1 MSWLSD
7 YLDKHGMHAVNTIGG
22 PLVNAAGAIAHTIPV
37 VGTAMDVGN
46 TVGNM
51 IPGTIYDGPG
61 GSTGGTNTPPTGG
74 TAGNSSSAV
83 DYLTKLMQGS
93 TGGDILR
100 TAGSAIGGYMNN
112 AQAQAAL
119 AQRKAEFDQTA
130 AQRKAEFDQ
139 TAAQRKAE
147 YERTTGNSEA
157 TSAANAEQALNRAP
171 LADKSQYQLMA
182 RLGVAPTAFKP
193 RDYTQGLSSI
203 ASKPTGG
210 YGDVM
215 DTMAGAAKS
224 YTPGAGNVDT
234 SALALLKNRMLTSAK
249 SPAMPATTPSQ
260 PPQTPTT
267 TVPPVMPPA
276 GGMGGSGGAGT
287 TTDIATGAPAGTPYD
302 AGNMSRTEMLRRR
315 QLQLDNEENPY

>member
-7 YLDKHGMHAVNTIGG
+7 YLDKHGMKAVNDIAR
-22 PLVNAAGAIAHTIPV
+22 PFVNAADTIAHKIPV
-37 VGTAMDVGN
+37 VGDVIDVGN
-46 TVGNM
+46 AVGNM

-61 GSTGGTNTPPTGG
+61 KSTGGGGNPSSDDSTDTTPRGAMPKT
-74 TAGNSSSAV
+74 SV
-83 DYLTKLMQGS
+83 DYVNRLLQGS
-93 TGGDILR
+93 TGGDILNTIGR
-100 TAGSAIGGYMNN
+100 GIGGYMSNE
-112 AQAQAAL
+112 QAQAAL
-119 AQRKAEFDQTA
+119 AQRKAEFDQTS
-130 AQRKAEFDQ
+130 AQK
-139 TAAQRKAE
+139 KAE

-157 TSAANAEQALNRAP
+157 TAAANAEQALNRAP

-249 SPAMPATTPSQ
+249 SPAMTASMPAATPA
-260 PPQTPTT
+260 QTP
-267 TVPPVMPPA
+267 VASSPAMPSPA
-276 GGMGGSGGAGT
+276 GGAGMSGGGGT
-287 TTDIATGAPAGTPYD
+287 PTMTAAGAPYD
-302 AGNMSRTEMLRRR
+302 PTK
-315 QLQLDNEENPY
+315 LQQDEEYQY

>member
-7 YLDKHGMHAVNTIGG
+7 YLDKHGMSAVNKIGG

-37 VGTAMDVGN
+37 VGTAMDVGR
-46 TVGNM
+46 TVGDM

-61 GSTGGTNTPPTGG
+61 GSTGGTNTPRTGG

-93 TGGDILR
+93 SGGDILR
-100 TAGSAIGGYMNN
+100 TAGSAIGGYLSNE
-112 AQAQAAL
+112 QAQAAL
-119 AQRKAEFDQTA
+119 

-157 TSAANAEQALNRAP
+157 TAAANAEQAINRAP

-193 RDYTQGLSSI
+193 RDYTQGLNSI

-234 SALALLKNRMLTSAK
+234 SALALLKNRMLASAK
-249 SPAMPATTPSQ
+249 SPAMLAATPA
-260 PPQTPTT
+260 QTP
-267 TVPPVMPPA
+267 VASSPAMPSPA
-276 GGMGGSGGAGT
+276 GGAGMSGGAGT
-287 TTDIATGAPAGTPYD
+287 PTMTAAGAPYD
-302 AGNMSRTEMLRRR
+302 PTK
-315 QLQLDNEENPY
+315 LQQDEEYQY

>member
-7 YLDKHGMHAVNTIGG
+7 YLDKHGMSGVNKTLG
-22 PLVNAAGAIAHTIPV
+22 GAINVAGEVAHRIPG
-37 VGTAMDVGN
+37 VGLAMDIGDAVGS
-46 TVGNM
+46 V
-51 IPGTIYDGPG
+51 IPGSLYDG
-61 GSTGGTNTPPTGG
+61 GSGDGKTPSKT
-74 TAGNSSSAV
+74 SL
-83 DYLTKLMQGS
+83 DYVNQLLKGS
-93 TGGDILR
+93 TGGDILNTIGR
-100 TAGSAIGGYMNN
+100 GIGGYMSNE
-112 AQAQAAL
+112 QAQAAL
-119 AQRKAEFDQTA
+119 

-157 TSAANAEQALNRAP
+157 TAAANAEQALNRAP

-234 SALALLKNRMLTSAK
+234 SAIQLLKNRMLVNAK
-249 SPAMPATTPSQ
+249 SPAMPASTSASTPAS
-260 PPQTPTT
+260 TPLAGGG
-267 TVPPVMPPA
+267 VPPVTTAATSPA
-276 GGMGGSGGAGT
+276 GGGT
-287 TTDIATGAPAGTPYD
+287 GVGAPYD
-302 AGNMSRTEMLRRR
+302 PTKLK
-315 QLQLDNEENPY
+315 QDEEYQY

>member
-22 PLVNAAGAIAHTIPV
+22 PLVNAAGAVAHTIPV

-46 TVGNM
+46 AVGNM

-61 GSTGGTNTPPTGG
+61 GSTDGTNTPPAGG
-74 TAGNSSSAV
+74 TAGNSSGAV
-83 DYLTKLMQGS
+83 DYLTKLMQKS

-130 AQRKAEFDQ
+130 AQRKAEF
-139 TAAQRKAE
+139 
-147 YERTTGNSEA
+147 ERTTGNSEA
-157 TSAANAEQALNRAP
+157 TAAANAEQALNRAP

-193 RDYTQGLSSI
+193 RDYTQGLSNI

-234 SALALLKNRMLTSAK
+234 AAIQLLKNRMLVNAK
-249 SPAMPATTPSQ
+249 SPAMPASTPASTSASTPS
-260 PPQTPTT
+260 
-267 TVPPVMPPA
+267 VGGGIPPVTTAATSPA
-276 GGMGGSGGAGT
+276 GGGT
-287 TTDIATGAPAGTPYD
+287 GVGAPYD
-302 AGNMSRTEMLRRR
+302 PTKL
-315 QLQLDNEENPY
+315 